1 MNSLEAMEI
10 REYPMVIYARLG
22 QGNLVYAEFR
32 HAVSVDL
39 ATAKAIV
46 ASRLEFT
53 QNKMHLLVADMSLVK
68 HMTTEAKEYM
78 QRADGGLKNIVAAA
92 LIASN
97 PLAALIAN
105 IFVKGPK
112 EFPARFFSRKED
124 AIQWILA
131 LQPETT
137 DLKS

>member
-1 MNSLEAMEI
+1 MNSLELMEI
-10 REYPMVIYARLG
+10 REYPMVTYARLG
-22 QGNLVYAEFR
+22 QSNLVYAEFR

-39 ATAKAIV
+39 TTAKAIV

-53 QNKMHLLVADMSLVK
+53 QNKMHMLVADMSMVK
-68 HMTTEAKEYM
+68 HMTNEAKEYM
-78 QRADGGLKNIVAAA
+78 QRADGGLQNIVAAA

-112 EFPARFFSRKED
+112 QFPARFFARKED
-124 AIQWILA
+124 AMHWILA
-131 LQPETT
+131 LHLETP
-137 DLKS
+137 DKP